1 MAMNGPKQE
10 YSAASRIFN
19 ILEKQS
25 VPARKR
31 ILDIVSEQL
40 TAAPVAVV
48 ADPRQISLMDP
59 VRDTAAPVAAPAAD
73 EQL

>member
-10 YSAASRIFN
+10 YAAASRIFN

-25 VPARKR
+25 FNARKR

-40 TAAPVAVV
+40 LETRPQLAV
-48 ADPRQISLMDP
+48 DPRQTELP
-59 VRDTAAPVAAPAAD
+59 VVTTGVADGPVLAGD
-73 EQL
+73 GF